1 MFDCICR
8 RFMNYQ
14 TLIYKTVDSESE
26 IGVKQIV
33 DRILSSGSMSRQDH
47 GLLTSTVLAN
57 GDINDEDRRQI
68 NRIFDHVQT
77 GQLKLMDW

>member
-1 MFDCICR
+1 
-8 RFMNYQ
+8 
-14 TLIYKTVDSESE
+14 
-26 IGVKQIV
+26 
-33 DRILSSGSMSRQDH
+33 MSRQDH

>member
-1 MFDCICR
+1 
-8 RFMNYQ
+8 MNYQ
-14 TLIYKTVDSESE
+14 TLMYKTVNSQAE
-26 IGVKQIV
+26 IGVKPIV
-33 DRILSSGSMSRQDH
+33 DRILSSGRMSRQDH
-47 GLLTSTVLAN
+47 TLLTSTVLAN

>member
-1 MFDCICR
+1 
-8 RFMNYQ
+8 MNYQ

>member
-1 MFDCICR
+1 
-8 RFMNYQ
+8 MNYQ
-14 TLIYKTVDSESE
+14 TLMYKTVNSQSA
-26 IGVKQIV
+26 IGVKPIV
-33 DRILSSGSMSRQDH
+33 DRILSSGRMSRQDH
-47 GLLTSTVLAN
+47 TLLTSTVLAN